1 MVGKGKVMSHED
13 IVQAQRKREKKDTV
27 GTNGGTLVVDISD
40 RTKAQS
46 FTSQYLETMK
56 HGGVRFLIFC
66 GSKERHRRDI
76 CYK

>member
-40 RTKAQS
+40 RTKA
-46 FTSQYLETMK
+46 
-56 HGGVRFLIFC
+56 
-66 GSKERHRRDI
+66 
-76 CYK
+76 

>member
-13 IVQAQRKREKKDTV
+13 IVQAQRKQEKKDAV
-27 GTNGGTLVVDISD
+27 GTNGGTLVVDTSD

-46 FTSQYLETMK
+46 LTLQYLGTVK
-56 HGGVRFLIFC
+56 HGGVGFLIFC

-76 CYK
+76 CYE